1 MQAPAAVFDGLFS
14 GGVWHI
20 AFAALCLTLKTPFI
34 YSPGLDFLNLENHG
48 MPKFLLGRRQF
59 ALGAAAAATTA
70 LIPKGNALAID
81 TLAQAPAPN
90 PPVEAQSLDQKTRAA
105 MAKLSASAQAEVE
118 MKVASIFRKYGDRLS
133 DEQKADIRRI
143 MAESQEGLEKMRAFK
158 LENGDQPADAF
169 RAYRSEAKVGAAEAK
184 LGAVKEK
191 PSAAKEN
198 SAMKPAQARS
208 RKENK

>member
-1 MQAPAAVFDGLFS
+1 
-14 GGVWHI
+14 
-20 AFAALCLTLKTPFI
+20 
-34 YSPGLDFLNLENHG
+34 

-70 LIPKGNALAID
+70 LLPGDL
-81 TLAQAPAPN
+81 LAQAAAADKSL
-90 PPVEAQSLDQKTRAA
+90 EDQSLENQSLENQSLEKKTRAA

-118 MKVASIFRKYGDRLS
+118 MKVASIFRKYGDRLN

-169 RAYRSEAKVGAAEAK
+169 RAYRHEEKRSEQ
-184 LGAVKEK
+184 K
-191 PSAAKEN
+191 PSQQ
-198 SAMKPAQARS
+198 KPR
-208 RKENK
+208 E

>member
-1 MQAPAAVFDGLFS
+1 
-14 GGVWHI
+14 
-20 AFAALCLTLKTPFI
+20 
-34 YSPGLDFLNLENHG
+34 

-70 LIPKGNALAID
+70 LTLPGKAALGHD
-81 TLAQAPAPN
+81 LLAQTAAMD
-90 PPVEAQSLDQKTRAA
+90 AQSLDNKTRAA

-118 MKVASIFRKYGDRLS
+118 MKVASIFRKYGDRLN

-169 RAYRSEAKVGAAEAK
+169 CAYRHEEKRSEQ
-184 LGAVKEK
+184 K
-191 PSAAKEN
+191 PSQQKPREAAK
-198 SAMKPAQARS
+198 
-208 RKENK
+208 

>member
-1 MQAPAAVFDGLFS
+1 M
-14 GGVWHI
+14 
-20 AFAALCLTLKTPFI
+20 
-34 YSPGLDFLNLENHG
+34 ENNG

-59 ALGAAAAATTA
+59 ALGAAAVATTT
-70 LIPKGNALAID
+70 LIPKGNAVPLNL
-81 TLAQAPAPN
+81 LAQATTATGQPLDP
-90 PPVEAQSLDQKTRAA
+90 QSFEGKTRAA

-169 RAYRSEAKVGAAEAK
+169 RAYRAEA
-184 LGAVKEK
+184 K
-191 PSAAKEN
+191 PSAAREN
-198 SAMKPAQARS
+198 AAMKPAQSLS